1 MVAEAAPPE
10 PVVSTVEFV
19 TLIVGGDEYPPPLPL
34 IAILLIDLP
43 QYTVNAAAV
52 APGSSDN
59 VIEGKELPSYNVPG
73 SVTVIPV
80 IEPPDSVTVAAALTP
95 LNE

>member
-1 MVAEAAPPE
+1 MK
-10 PVVSTVEFV
+10 
-19 TLIVGGDEYPPPLPL
+19 
-34 IAILLIDLP
+34 
-43 QYTVNAAAV
+43 AAAV

-73 SVTVIPV
+73 SVTVMPV